1 MFHQLLISQLVTIQK
16 ENDNVATPCLLP
28 QDWIHVRNSFL
39 VIFLNCLL
47 SMWLWYLSSNGDSV
61 HLQGKVELLSRN
73 AFTSRLLINFG
84 PHWMCKTIDYSGS
97 IKMIRYV
104 WKSCLAN
111 GSQKILDGLIF
122 SIPLLPK
129 EILQILL
136 GVLFLNWME

>member
-1 MFHQLLISQLVTIQK
+1 MFITPRLNTCAELIFSNIFKLFVI
-16 ENDNVATPCLLP
+16 NVVM
-28 QDWIHVRNSFL
+28 I
-39 VIFLNCLL
+39 
-47 SMWLWYLSSNGDSV
+47 LSSNGDSV